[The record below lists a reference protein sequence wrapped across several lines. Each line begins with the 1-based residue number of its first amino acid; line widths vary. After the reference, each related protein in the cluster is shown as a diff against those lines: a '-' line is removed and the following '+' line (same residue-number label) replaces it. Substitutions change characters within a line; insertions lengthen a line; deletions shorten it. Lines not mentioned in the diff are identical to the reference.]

1 MLKDIF
7 VEDIKINGDTQS
19 RVSIDGNAVSDYAS
33 AYEASVEL
41 PPLVVFNDGVDMWLA
56 DGFHRW
62 HASRK
67 ALMSNINVDV
77 REGTRED
84 AQWFAIAANQTH
96 GIRRTNADKRRAV
109 VMGLKIH
116 PEWSDSMI
124 ASHVGVSHELVRTN
138 RNSLA
143 DSASQPTLRVTK
155 GGREV
160 ETSNIGSPKE
170 VFVKNP
176 PMPPSQKDAVG
187 NVIPEHLCRKWES
200 ITDEITDLITHA
212 YALKTW
218 GEKSESRMDAV
229 AADVATNAFVADC
242 HNLINAL
249 RKTALPH
256 AVCVYCDGDGCS
268 ECSHRGWLSQQL
280 WKCLPEEMKG
290 TI

>member
-1 MLKDIF
+1 MTIKDIF

-19 RVSIDGNAVSDYAS
+19 RVSIDIGAVSDYAA
-33 AYEASVEL
+33 AYEAAVEL

-67 ALMSNINVDV
+67 ALMSKINADV

-84 AQWFAIAANQTH
+84 AQWHAIAANQTH
-96 GIRRTNADKRRAV
+96 GIRRTNADKRRSV
-109 VMGLKIH
+109 MMGLSIH

-124 ASHVGVSHELVRTN
+124 SDHIGVSHELVRTT
-138 RNSLA
+138 RGSLA

-160 ETSNIGSPKE
+160 ETSNIGNAKD

-176 PMPPSQKDAVG
+176 PTLPVQKDAVG
-187 NVIPEHLCRKWES
+187 NVIPEHLCRKWGY
-200 ITDEITDLITHA
+200 ITDEISDLIA
-212 YALKTW
+212 YAAALKIW
-218 GEKSESRMDAV
+218 GEKSELRMDAV
-229 AADVATNAFVADC
+229 AADVAINAFVADC
-242 HNLINAL
+242 NNILSAL
-249 RKTALPH
+249 KKTALPH

-268 ECSHRGWLSQQL
+268 ECSHRGWMSQHL
-280 WKCLPEEMKG
+280 WKCLPEEMEG
-290 TI
+290 